1 HFGWQLFRKVC
12 RRRRPDNIILL
23 KCHYSSPFRDFPQ
36 QLRATVRPQGE
47 SKEEN
52 RSPQNEKGRAVAQP
66 YKPWL
71 KSTR

>member
-1 HFGWQLFRKVC
+1 
-12 RRRRPDNIILL
+12 RPDHVIVF

-36 QLRATVRPQGE
+36 QLRATVRLHGK

>member
-1 HFGWQLFRKVC
+1 
-12 RRRRPDNIILL
+12 RRRRPDNIIMF